1 MRILIVSQPV
11 LDESNNMGKTLMG
24 YFRDF
29 SSKDVFQLYLRQGT
43 PTNTDVCEN
52 YYCFSDSDAL
62 KSIFDDAVQGTCFT
76 KESIVSQGNGSKDK
90 DKIDEAYKVGAAHK
104 AWMLLARDA
113 VWKLSKWKNEKL
125 LSWVDNV
132 NPDIIFLAPG
142 DGAFSYR
149 LADEIARYLRKPLA
163 VVCMDDYFINNR
175 NKGEL
180 LGEIRQKLFMSVVNK
195 TIQNTTAIF
204 TICDEMN
211 KAYTNLFHKQ
221 CVTLHTS
228 ADNKSMVLKSG
239 ASKVSYIGNL
249 SCGRYKTLLEL
260 GRAISEINDDT
271 LPKVIDV
278 YSGSKEA
285 EYINPLKN
293 APGINFR
300 GAIPAEQVPEVMRE
314 SMMVIHT
321 ESFDPSMK
329 ELVRF
334 SVSTKI
340 AESLMYG
347 PCLLAYGP
355 NGIASIDYL
364 KGNKAAY
371 VVTRSEDLKSGLTE
385 ILTNSEMREHII
397 KNARELAAKNH
408 SAEVNPKK
416 FRILLEQAMN
426 NSKARPNGEE

>member
-1 MRILIVSQPV
+1 MNVLIISQPV
-11 LDESNNMGKTLMG
+11 LSYSNNMGKTLMA
-24 YFRDF
+24 YFSAF
-29 SSKDVFQLYLRQGT
+29 PANNVSQFFLRQGE

-52 YYCFSDSDAL
+52 YYRFSDLDAV
-62 KSIFDDAVQGTCFT
+62 KSILNHKIRGTVFDKTQIVPPVVDEPENIKLDDA
-76 KESIVSQGNGSKDK
+76 
-90 DKIDEAYKVGAAHK
+90 YKLGAAHK
-104 AWMLLARDA
+104 AWMLLARDTI
-113 VWKLSKWKNEKL
+113 WKLSNWKNKKL
-125 LSWVDNV
+125 LAWLDSM

-149 LADEIARYLRKPLA
+149 LADEIARYLSKPLA

-180 LGEIRQKLFMSVVNK
+180 LGGIRQKLFMNVVNK
-195 TIQNTTAIF
+195 TIQNAAAIF

-211 KAYTNLFHKQ
+211 KAYNNLFHKQ

-228 ADNKSMVLKSG
+228 ADNKSMVLKSD
-239 ASKVSYIGNL
+239 ASRVSYIGNL

-271 LPKVIDV
+271 LTKVIDV

-285 EYINPLKN
+285 EYISPLKN

-300 GAIPAEQVPEVMRE
+300 GAIPAEQVPEVMSE
-314 SMMVIHT
+314 SVMVIHT
-321 ESFDPSMK
+321 ESFDPAMK

-355 NGIASIDYL
+355 EGIASIDYL
-364 KGNKAAY
+364 KENNAAY
-371 VVTRSEDLKSGLTE
+371 VISRPEDLEKGLE
-385 ILTNSEMREHII
+385 KILTNKELREQIVR
-397 KNARELAAKNH
+397 NARALALKNH
-408 SAEVNPKK
+408 NADVNPRKVRK
-416 FRILLEQAMN
+416 WLQEVVDKSQN
-426 NSKARPNGEE
+426 ENSTN

>member
-1 MRILIVSQPV
+1 MNVLIISQPV
-11 LDESNNMGKTLMG
+11 LSYSNNMGKTLMA
-24 YFRDF
+24 YFSAF
-29 SSKDVFQLYLRQGT
+29 PANNVSQFFLRQGE

-52 YYCFSDSDAL
+52 YYRFSDLDAV
-62 KSIFDDAVQGTCFT
+62 KSILNHKIRGTVFDKTQIVPPVVDEPENIKLDDA
-76 KESIVSQGNGSKDK
+76 
-90 DKIDEAYKVGAAHK
+90 YKLGAAHK
-104 AWMLLARDA
+104 AWMLLARDTI
-113 VWKLSKWKNEKL
+113 WKLSNWKNKKL
-125 LSWVDNV
+125 LAWLDSM

-149 LADEIARYLRKPLA
+149 LADEIARYLSKPLA

-180 LGEIRQKLFMSVVNK
+180 LGGIRQRLFMNVVNK
-195 TIQNTTAIF
+195 TIQNAAAIF

-228 ADNKSMVLKSG
+228 ADNKSMVLKSD
-239 ASKVSYIGNL
+239 ASRVSYIGNL

-271 LPKVIDV
+271 LTKVIDV

-285 EYINPLKN
+285 EYISPLKN

-300 GAIPAEQVPEVMRE
+300 GAIPAEQVPEVMSE
-314 SMMVIHT
+314 SVMVIHT
-321 ESFDPSMK
+321 ESFDPAMK

-355 NGIASIDYL
+355 EGIASIDYL
-364 KGNKAAY
+364 KENNAAY
-371 VVTRSEDLKSGLTE
+371 VISRPEDLEKGLE
-385 ILTNSEMREHII
+385 KILTNKELREQIVR
-397 KNARELAAKNH
+397 NARALALKNH
-408 SAEVNPKK
+408 NADVNPRKVRK
-416 FRILLEQAMN
+416 WLQEVVDKSQN
-426 NSKARPNGEE
+426 ESSTN

>member
-1 MRILIVSQPV
+1 MNVLIISQPV
-11 LDESNNMGKTLMG
+11 LSYSNNMGKTLLA
-24 YFRDF
+24 YFSAF
-29 SSKDVFQLYLRQGT
+29 PANNVSQFFLRQGE

-52 YYCFSDSDAL
+52 YYRFSDLDAV
-62 KSIFDDAVQGTCFT
+62 KSILNHKIRGTVFDKTQIVPPVVDEPENIKLDDA
-76 KESIVSQGNGSKDK
+76 
-90 DKIDEAYKVGAAHK
+90 YKLGAAHK
-104 AWMLLARDA
+104 AWMLLARDTI
-113 VWKLSKWKNEKL
+113 WKLSNWKNKKL
-125 LSWVDNV
+125 LAWLDSM

-149 LADEIARYLRKPLA
+149 LADEIARYLSKPLA

-180 LGEIRQKLFMSVVNK
+180 LGGIRQKLFMNVVNK
-195 TIQNTTAIF
+195 TIQNAAAIF

-228 ADNKSMVLKSG
+228 ADNKSMVLKSD
-239 ASKVSYIGNL
+239 ASRVSYIGNL

-271 LPKVIDV
+271 LTKVIDV

-285 EYINPLKN
+285 EYISPLKN

-300 GAIPAEQVPEVMRE
+300 GAIPAEQVPEVMSE
-314 SMMVIHT
+314 SVMVIHT
-321 ESFDPSMK
+321 ESFDPAMK

-355 NGIASIDYL
+355 EGIASIDYL
-364 KGNKAAY
+364 KENNAAY
-371 VVTRSEDLKSGLTE
+371 VISRPEDLEKGLE
-385 ILTNSEMREHII
+385 KILTNKELREQIVR
-397 KNARELAAKNH
+397 NARALALKNH
-408 SAEVNPKK
+408 NADVNPRKVRK
-416 FRILLEQAMN
+416 WLQEVVDKSQN
-426 NSKARPNGEE
+426 ENSTN

>member
-1 MRILIVSQPV
+1 MNVLIISQPV
-11 LDESNNMGKTLMG
+11 LSYSNNMGKTLMA
-24 YFRDF
+24 YFSAF
-29 SSKDVFQLYLRQGT
+29 PANNVSQFFLRQGE

-52 YYCFSDSDAL
+52 YYRFSDLDAV
-62 KSIFDDAVQGTCFT
+62 KSILNHKIRGTVFDKTQIVPPVVDEPENIKLDDA
-76 KESIVSQGNGSKDK
+76 
-90 DKIDEAYKVGAAHK
+90 YKLGAAHK
-104 AWMLLARDA
+104 AWMLLARDTI
-113 VWKLSKWKNEKL
+113 WKLSNWKNKKL
-125 LSWVDNV
+125 LAWLDSM

-149 LADEIARYLRKPLA
+149 LADEIARYLSKPLA

-180 LGEIRQKLFMSVVNK
+180 LGGIRQKLFMNVVNK
-195 TIQNTTAIF
+195 TIQNAAAIF

-228 ADNKSMVLKSG
+228 ADNKSMVLKSD
-239 ASKVSYIGNL
+239 ASRVSYIGNL
-249 SCGRYKTLLEL
+249 SCGRYMTLLEL
-260 GRAISEINDDT
+260 GRAIFEINDDT
-271 LPKVIDV
+271 LTKVIDV

-285 EYINPLKN
+285 EYISPLKN

-300 GAIPAEQVPEVMRE
+300 GAIPAEQVPEVMSE
-314 SMMVIHT
+314 SVMVIHT
-321 ESFDPSMK
+321 ESFDPAMK

-355 NGIASIDYL
+355 EGIASIDYL
-364 KGNKAAY
+364 KENNAAY
-371 VVTRSEDLKSGLTE
+371 VISRPEDLEKGLEE
-385 ILTNSEMREHII
+385 ILTNKELREQIVR
-397 KNARELAAKNH
+397 NARALALKNH
-408 SAEVNPKK
+408 NADVNPRKVRK
-416 FRILLEQAMN
+416 WLQEVVDKSQN
-426 NSKARPNGEE
+426 ENSTN

>member
-1 MRILIVSQPV
+1 MKVLIISQPV
-11 LDESNNMGKTLMG
+11 LSKTNNMGKTLMG

-29 SSKDVFQLYLRQGT
+29 SPDDISQLYLHEGI
-43 PTNTDVCEN
+43 PENTDVCEK

-76 KESIVSQGNGSKDK
+76 KESIVSQGNGKDM
-90 DKIDEAYKVGAAHK
+90 DKIGEAYKVGAAHK

-149 LADEIARYLRKPLA
+149 LADEIARYLSKPLA

-180 LGEIRQKLFMSVVNK
+180 LGGFRQKLFMNVVNK
-195 TIQNTTAIF
+195 TIQNTAVIF

-228 ADNKSMVLKSG
+228 VDNKSMVLKSD

-260 GRAISEINDDT
+260 GRAISEINDDA
-271 LPKVIDV
+271 LPKAIDV
-278 YSGSKEA
+278 YSGSKEV
-285 EYINPLKN
+285 EYIDPLKN

-300 GAIPAEQVPEVMRE
+300 GAIPAEQVPEVMSE
-314 SMMVIHT
+314 SVMVIHT
-321 ESFDPSMK
+321 ESFDPAMK

-355 NGIASIDYL
+355 KGIASIDYL
-364 KGNKAAY
+364 KENNAAY
-371 VVTRSEDLKSGLTE
+371 VVTRSEDLKNGLTE
-385 ILTNSEMREHII
+385 ILTNSEMREHIV

-416 FRILLEQAMN
+416 LRILLEQVAGVSEIKLN
-426 NSKARPNGEE
+426 RK

>member
-1 MRILIVSQPV
+1 MNVLIISQPV
-11 LDESNNMGKTLMG
+11 LSYSNNMGKTLMA
-24 YFRDF
+24 YFSAF
-29 SSKDVFQLYLRQGT
+29 PANNVSQFFLRQGE

-52 YYCFSDSDAL
+52 YYRFSDLDAV
-62 KSIFDDAVQGTCFT
+62 KSILNHKIRGTVFDKTQIVPPVVDEPENIKLDDA
-76 KESIVSQGNGSKDK
+76 
-90 DKIDEAYKVGAAHK
+90 YKLGAAHK
-104 AWMLLARDA
+104 AWMLLARDTI
-113 VWKLSKWKNEKL
+113 WKLSNWKNKKL
-125 LSWVDNV
+125 LAWLDSM

-149 LADEIARYLRKPLA
+149 LADEIARYLSKPLA

-180 LGEIRQKLFMSVVNK
+180 LGGIRQKLFMNVVNK
-195 TIQNTTAIF
+195 TIQNAAAIF

-228 ADNKSMVLKSG
+228 ADNKSMVLKSD
-239 ASKVSYIGNL
+239 ASRVSYIGNL
-249 SCGRYKTLLEL
+249 SCGRYMTLLEL

-271 LPKVIDV
+271 LTKVIDV

-285 EYINPLKN
+285 EYISPLKN

-300 GAIPAEQVPEVMRE
+300 GAIPAEQVPEVMSE
-314 SMMVIHT
+314 SVMVIHT
-321 ESFDPSMK
+321 ESFDPAMK

-355 NGIASIDYL
+355 EGIASIDYL
-364 KGNKAAY
+364 KENNAAY
-371 VVTRSEDLKSGLTE
+371 VISRPEDLEKGLE
-385 ILTNSEMREHII
+385 KILTNKELREQIVR
-397 KNARELAAKNH
+397 NARALALKNH
-408 SAEVNPKK
+408 NADVNPRKVRK
-416 FRILLEQAMN
+416 WLQEVVDKSQN
-426 NSKARPNGEE
+426 ESSTN

>member
-1 MRILIVSQPV
+1 MNVLIISQPV
-11 LDESNNMGKTLMG
+11 LSYSNNMGKTLMA
-24 YFRDF
+24 YFSAF
-29 SSKDVFQLYLRQGT
+29 PANNVSQFFLRQGE

-52 YYCFSDSDAL
+52 YYRFSDLDAV
-62 KSIFDDAVQGTCFT
+62 KSILNHKIRGTVFDKTQIVPPVVDEPENIKLDDAH
-76 KESIVSQGNGSKDK
+76 KL
-90 DKIDEAYKVGAAHK
+90 GAAHK
-104 AWMLLARDA
+104 AWMLLARDTI
-113 VWKLSKWKNEKL
+113 WKLSNWKNKKL
-125 LSWVDNV
+125 LAWLDSM

-149 LADEIARYLRKPLA
+149 LADEIARYLSKPLA

-180 LGEIRQKLFMSVVNK
+180 LGGIRQKLFMNVVNK
-195 TIQNTTAIF
+195 TIQNAAAIF

-228 ADNKSMVLKSG
+228 ADNKSMVLKSD
-239 ASKVSYIGNL
+239 ASRVSYIGNL

-271 LPKVIDV
+271 LTKVIDV

-285 EYINPLKN
+285 EYISPLKN

-300 GAIPAEQVPEVMRE
+300 GAIPAEQVPEVMSE
-314 SMMVIHT
+314 SVMVIHT
-321 ESFDPSMK
+321 ESFDPAMK

-355 NGIASIDYL
+355 EGIASIDYL
-364 KGNKAAY
+364 KENNAAY
-371 VVTRSEDLKSGLTE
+371 VISRPEDLEKGLE
-385 ILTNSEMREHII
+385 KILTNKELREQIVR
-397 KNARELAAKNH
+397 NARALALKNH
-408 SAEVNPKK
+408 NADVNPRKVRK
-416 FRILLEQAMN
+416 WLQEVVDKSQN
-426 NSKARPNGEE
+426 ENSTN

>member
-1 MRILIVSQPV
+1 MNVLIISQPV
-11 LDESNNMGKTLMG
+11 LSYSNNMGKTLMA
-24 YFRDF
+24 YFSAF
-29 SSKDVFQLYLRQGT
+29 PANNVSQFFLRQGE

-52 YYCFSDSDAL
+52 YYRFSDLDAV
-62 KSIFDDAVQGTCFT
+62 KSILNHKIRGTVFDKTQIVPPVVDEPENIKLDDA
-76 KESIVSQGNGSKDK
+76 
-90 DKIDEAYKVGAAHK
+90 YKLGAAHK
-104 AWMLLARDA
+104 AWMLLARDTI
-113 VWKLSKWKNEKL
+113 WKLRNWKNKKL
-125 LSWVDNV
+125 LAWLDSM

-149 LADEIARYLRKPLA
+149 LADEIARYLSKPLA

-180 LGEIRQKLFMSVVNK
+180 LGGIRQKLFMNVVNK
-195 TIQNTTAIF
+195 TIQNAAAIF

-228 ADNKSMVLKSG
+228 ADNKSMVLKSD
-239 ASKVSYIGNL
+239 ASRVSYIGNL

-271 LPKVIDV
+271 LTKVIDV

-285 EYINPLKN
+285 EYISPLKN

-300 GAIPAEQVPEVMRE
+300 GAIPAEQVPEVMSE
-314 SMMVIHT
+314 SVMVIHT
-321 ESFDPSMK
+321 ESFDPAMK

-355 NGIASIDYL
+355 EGIASIDYL
-364 KGNKAAY
+364 KENNAAY
-371 VVTRSEDLKSGLTE
+371 VISRPEDLEKGLEE
-385 ILTNSEMREHII
+385 ILTNKELREQIVR
-397 KNARELAAKNH
+397 NARALALKNH
-408 SAEVNPKK
+408 NADVNPRKVRK
-416 FRILLEQAMN
+416 WLQEVVDKSQN
-426 NSKARPNGEE
+426 ESSTN

>member
-1 MRILIVSQPV
+1 MNVLIISQPV
-11 LDESNNMGKTLMG
+11 LSYSNNMGKTLMA
-24 YFRDF
+24 YFSAF
-29 SSKDVFQLYLRQGT
+29 PANNVSQFFLRQGE

-52 YYCFSDSDAL
+52 YYRFSDLDAV
-62 KSIFDDAVQGTCFT
+62 KSILNHKIRGTVFDKTQIVPPVVDEPENIKLDDA
-76 KESIVSQGNGSKDK
+76 
-90 DKIDEAYKVGAAHK
+90 YKLGAAHK
-104 AWMLLARDA
+104 AWMLLARDTI
-113 VWKLSKWKNEKL
+113 WKLSNWKNKKL
-125 LSWVDNV
+125 LAWLDSM

-149 LADEIARYLRKPLA
+149 LADEIARYLSKPLA

-180 LGEIRQKLFMSVVNK
+180 LGGIRQKLFMNVVNK
-195 TIQNTTAIF
+195 TIQNAAAIF

-228 ADNKSMVLKSG
+228 ADNKSMVLKSD
-239 ASKVSYIGNL
+239 ASRVSYIGNL

-271 LPKVIDV
+271 LTKVIDV

-285 EYINPLKN
+285 EYISPLKN

-300 GAIPAEQVPEVMRE
+300 GAIPAEQVPEVMSE
-314 SMMVIHT
+314 SVMVIHT
-321 ESFDPSMK
+321 ESFDPAMK

-355 NGIASIDYL
+355 EGIASIDYL
-364 KGNKAAY
+364 KENNAAY
-371 VVTRSEDLKSGLTE
+371 VISRPEDLEKGLE
-385 ILTNSEMREHII
+385 KILTNKELREQIVR
-397 KNARELAAKNH
+397 NARALALKNH
-408 SAEVNPKK
+408 NTDVNPRKVRK
-416 FRILLEQAMN
+416 WLQEVVDKSQN
-426 NSKARPNGEE
+426 ENSTN

>member
-1 MRILIVSQPV
+1 MNVLIISQPV
-11 LDESNNMGKTLMG
+11 LSYSNNMGKTLMA
-24 YFRDF
+24 YFSAF
-29 SSKDVFQLYLRQGT
+29 PANNVSQFFLRQGE

-52 YYCFSDSDAL
+52 YYRFSDLDAV
-62 KSIFDDAVQGTCFT
+62 KSILNHKIRGTVFDKTQIVPPVVDEPENIKLDDA
-76 KESIVSQGNGSKDK
+76 
-90 DKIDEAYKVGAAHK
+90 YKLGAAHK
-104 AWMLLARDA
+104 AWMLLARDTI
-113 VWKLSKWKNEKL
+113 WKLSNWKNKKL
-125 LSWVDNV
+125 LAWLDSM

-149 LADEIARYLRKPLA
+149 LADEIARYLSKPLA

-180 LGEIRQKLFMSVVNK
+180 LGGIRQKLFMNVVNK
-195 TIQNTTAIF
+195 TIQNAAAIF

-228 ADNKSMVLKSG
+228 ADNKSMVLKSD
-239 ASKVSYIGNL
+239 ASRVSYIGNL

-271 LPKVIDV
+271 LTKVTDV

-285 EYINPLKN
+285 EYISPLKN

-300 GAIPAEQVPEVMRE
+300 GAIPAEQVPEVMSE
-314 SMMVIHT
+314 SVMVIHT
-321 ESFDPSMK
+321 ESFDPAMK

-355 NGIASIDYL
+355 EGIASIDYL
-364 KGNKAAY
+364 KENNAAY
-371 VVTRSEDLKSGLTE
+371 VISRPEDLEKGLE
-385 ILTNSEMREHII
+385 KILTNKELREQIVR
-397 KNARELAAKNH
+397 NARALALKNH
-408 SAEVNPKK
+408 NADVNPRKVRK
-416 FRILLEQAMN
+416 WLQEVVDKSQN
-426 NSKARPNGEE
+426 ENSTN

>member
-1 MRILIVSQPV
+1 MNVLIISQPV
-11 LDESNNMGKTLMG
+11 LSYSNNMGKTLMA
-24 YFRDF
+24 YFSAF
-29 SSKDVFQLYLRQGT
+29 PANNVSQFFLRQGE

-52 YYCFSDSDAL
+52 YYRFSDLDAV
-62 KSIFDDAVQGTCFT
+62 KSILNHKIRGTVFDKTQIVPPVVDEPENIKLDDA
-76 KESIVSQGNGSKDK
+76 
-90 DKIDEAYKVGAAHK
+90 YKLGAAHK
-104 AWMLLARDA
+104 AWMLLARDTI
-113 VWKLSKWKNEKL
+113 WKLSNWKNKKL
-125 LSWVDNV
+125 LAWLDSM

-149 LADEIARYLRKPLA
+149 LADEIARYLSKPLA

-180 LGEIRQKLFMSVVNK
+180 LGGIRQKLFMNVVNK
-195 TIQNTTAIF
+195 TIQNAAAIF

-228 ADNKSMVLKSG
+228 ADNKSMVLKSD
-239 ASKVSYIGNL
+239 ASRVSYIGNL

-271 LPKVIDV
+271 LTKVIDV

-285 EYINPLKN
+285 EYISPLKN

-300 GAIPAEQVPEVMRE
+300 GAIPAEQVPEVMSE
-314 SMMVIHT
+314 SVMVIHT
-321 ESFDPSMK
+321 ESFDPAMK

-355 NGIASIDYL
+355 EGIASIDYL
-364 KGNKAAY
+364 KENNAAY
-371 VVTRSEDLKSGLTE
+371 VISRPEDLEKGLE
-385 ILTNSEMREHII
+385 KILTNKELREQIVR
-397 KNARELAAKNH
+397 NARALALKNH
-408 SAEVNPKK
+408 NADVNPRKVRK
-416 FRILLEQAMN
+416 WLQEVGDKSQN
-426 NSKARPNGEE
+426 ENSTN

>member
-1 MRILIVSQPV
+1 MNVLIISQPV
-11 LDESNNMGKTLMG
+11 LSYSNNMGKTLMA
-24 YFRDF
+24 YFSAF
-29 SSKDVFQLYLRQGT
+29 PANNVSQFFLRQGE

-52 YYCFSDSDAL
+52 YYRFSDLDAV
-62 KSIFDDAVQGTCFT
+62 KSILNHKIRGTVFDKTQIVPPVVDEPENIKLDDA
-76 KESIVSQGNGSKDK
+76 
-90 DKIDEAYKVGAAHK
+90 YKLGAAHK
-104 AWMLLARDA
+104 AWMLLARDTI
-113 VWKLSKWKNEKL
+113 WKLSNWKNKKL
-125 LSWVDNV
+125 LAWLDSM

-149 LADEIARYLRKPLA
+149 LADEIARYLSKPLA

-180 LGEIRQKLFMSVVNK
+180 LGGIRQKLFMNVVNK
-195 TIQNTTAIF
+195 TIQNAAAIF

-228 ADNKSMVLKSG
+228 ADNKSMVLKSD
-239 ASKVSYIGNL
+239 ASRVSYIGNL

-271 LPKVIDV
+271 LTKVIDV

-285 EYINPLKN
+285 EYISPLKN

-300 GAIPAEQVPEVMRE
+300 GAIPAEQVPEVMSE
-314 SMMVIHT
+314 SVMVIHT
-321 ESFDPSMK
+321 EPFDPAMK

-355 NGIASIDYL
+355 EGIASIDYL
-364 KGNKAAY
+364 KENNAAY
-371 VVTRSEDLKSGLTE
+371 VISRPEDLEKGLEE
-385 ILTNSEMREHII
+385 ILTNKELREQIVR
-397 KNARELAAKNH
+397 NARALALKNH
-408 SAEVNPKK
+408 NADVNPRKVRK
-416 FRILLEQAMN
+416 WLQEVVDKSQN
-426 NSKARPNGEE
+426 ESSTN

>member
-1 MRILIVSQPV
+1 MAYFSAFPANNVSQ
-11 LDESNNMGKTLMG
+11 
-24 YFRDF
+24 FF
-29 SSKDVFQLYLRQGT
+29 LRQGE

-52 YYCFSDSDAL
+52 YYRFSDLDAV
-62 KSIFDDAVQGTCFT
+62 KSILNHKIRGTVFDKTQIVPPVVDEPENIRLDDA
-76 KESIVSQGNGSKDK
+76 
-90 DKIDEAYKVGAAHK
+90 YKLGAAHK
-104 AWMLLARDA
+104 AWMLLARDTI
-113 VWKLSKWKNEKL
+113 WKLSNWKNKKL
-125 LSWVDNV
+125 LAWLDSM

-142 DGAFSYR
+142 DDAFSYR
-149 LADEIARYLRKPLA
+149 LADEIARYLSKPLA

-180 LGEIRQKLFMSVVNK
+180 LGGIRQKLFMNVVNK
-195 TIQNTTAIF
+195 TIQNAAAIF

-228 ADNKSMVLKSG
+228 ADNKSMVLKSD
-239 ASKVSYIGNL
+239 ASRVSYIGNL

-271 LPKVIDV
+271 LTKVIDV

-285 EYINPLKN
+285 EYISPLKN

-300 GAIPAEQVPEVMRE
+300 GAIPAEQVPEVMSE
-314 SMMVIHT
+314 SVMVIHT
-321 ESFDPSMK
+321 ESFDPAMK

-355 NGIASIDYL
+355 EGIASIDYL
-364 KGNKAAY
+364 KENNAAY
-371 VVTRSEDLKSGLTE
+371 VISRPEDLEKGLEE
-385 ILTNSEMREHII
+385 ILTNKELREQIVR
-397 KNARELAAKNH
+397 NARALALKNH
-408 SAEVNPKK
+408 NADVNPRKVRK
-416 FRILLEQAMN
+416 WLQEVVDKSQN
-426 NSKARPNGEE
+426 ESSTN

>member
-1 MRILIVSQPV
+1 
-11 LDESNNMGKTLMG
+11 MGKTLMA
-24 YFRDF
+24 YFSAF
-29 SSKDVFQLYLRQGT
+29 PANNVSQFFLRQGES
-43 PTNTDVCEN
+43 TNTDVCEN
-52 YYCFSDSDAL
+52 YYRFSDLDAV
-62 KSIFDDAVQGTCFT
+62 KSILNHKIRGTVFDKTQIVPPVVDEPENIKLDDA
-76 KESIVSQGNGSKDK
+76 
-90 DKIDEAYKVGAAHK
+90 YKLGAAHK
-104 AWMLLARDA
+104 AWMLLARDTI
-113 VWKLSKWKNEKL
+113 WKLSNWKNKKL
-125 LSWVDNV
+125 LAWLDSM

-149 LADEIARYLRKPLA
+149 LADEIARYLSKPLA

-180 LGEIRQKLFMSVVNK
+180 LGGIRQKLFMNVVNK
-195 TIQNTTAIF
+195 TIQNAAAIF

-228 ADNKSMVLKSG
+228 ADNKSMVLKSD
-239 ASKVSYIGNL
+239 ASRVSYIGNL

-271 LPKVIDV
+271 LTKVIDV

-285 EYINPLKN
+285 EYISPLKN

-300 GAIPAEQVPEVMRE
+300 GAIPAEQVPEVMSE
-314 SMMVIHT
+314 SVMVIHT
-321 ESFDPSMK
+321 ESFDPAMK

-355 NGIASIDYL
+355 EGIASIDYL
-364 KGNKAAY
+364 KENNAAY
-371 VVTRSEDLKSGLTE
+371 VISRPEDLEKGLEE
-385 ILTNSEMREHII
+385 ILTNKELREQIVR
-397 KNARELAAKNH
+397 NARALALKNH
-408 SAEVNPKK
+408 NADVNPRKVRK
-416 FRILLEQAMN
+416 WLQEVVDKSQN
-426 NSKARPNGEE
+426 ESSTN

>member
-1 MRILIVSQPV
+1 MNVLIISQPV
-11 LDESNNMGKTLMG
+11 LSYSNNMGKTLMA
-24 YFRDF
+24 YFSAF
-29 SSKDVFQLYLRQGT
+29 PANNVSQFFLRQGE

-52 YYCFSDSDAL
+52 YYRFSDLDAV
-62 KSIFDDAVQGTCFT
+62 KSILNHKIRGTVFDKTQIVPPVVDEPENIKLDDA
-76 KESIVSQGNGSKDK
+76 
-90 DKIDEAYKVGAAHK
+90 YKLGAAHK
-104 AWMLLARDA
+104 AWMLLARDTI
-113 VWKLSKWKNEKL
+113 WKLSNWKNKKL
-125 LSWVDNV
+125 LAWLDSM

-149 LADEIARYLRKPLA
+149 LADEIARYLSKPLA

-180 LGEIRQKLFMSVVNK
+180 LGGIRQKLFMNVVNK
-195 TIQNTTAIF
+195 TIQNAAAIF

-228 ADNKSMVLKSG
+228 ADNKSMVLKSD
-239 ASKVSYIGNL
+239 ASRVSYIGNL
-249 SCGRYKTLLEL
+249 SCGRYETLLEL

-271 LPKVIDV
+271 LTKVIDV

-285 EYINPLKN
+285 EYISPLKN

-300 GAIPAEQVPEVMRE
+300 GAIPAEQVPEVMSE
-314 SMMVIHT
+314 SVMVIHT
-321 ESFDPSMK
+321 ESFDPAMK

-355 NGIASIDYL
+355 EGIASIDYL
-364 KGNKAAY
+364 KENNAAY
-371 VVTRSEDLKSGLTE
+371 VISRPEDLEKGLEE
-385 ILTNSEMREHII
+385 ILTNKELREQIVR
-397 KNARELAAKNH
+397 NARALALKNH
-408 SAEVNPKK
+408 NADVNPRKVRK
-416 FRILLEQAMN
+416 WLQEVVDKSQN
-426 NSKARPNGEE
+426 ESSTN

>member
-1 MRILIVSQPV
+1 MNVLIISQPV
-11 LDESNNMGKTLMG
+11 LSYSNNMGKTLMA
-24 YFRDF
+24 YFSAF
-29 SSKDVFQLYLRQGT
+29 PANNVSQFFLRQGE

-52 YYCFSDSDAL
+52 YYRFSDLDAV
-62 KSIFDDAVQGTCFT
+62 KSILNHKIRGTVFDKAQIVPPVVDEPENIKLDDA
-76 KESIVSQGNGSKDK
+76 
-90 DKIDEAYKVGAAHK
+90 YKLGAAHK
-104 AWMLLARDA
+104 AWMLLARDTI
-113 VWKLSKWKNEKL
+113 WKLSNWKNKKL
-125 LSWVDNV
+125 LAWLDSM

-149 LADEIARYLRKPLA
+149 LADEIARYLSKPLA

-180 LGEIRQKLFMSVVNK
+180 LGGIRQKLFMNVVNK
-195 TIQNTTAIF
+195 TIQNAAAIF

-228 ADNKSMVLKSG
+228 ADNKSMVLKSD
-239 ASKVSYIGNL
+239 ASRVSYIGNL

-271 LPKVIDV
+271 LTKVIDV

-285 EYINPLKN
+285 EYISPLKN

-300 GAIPAEQVPEVMRE
+300 GAIPAEQVPEVMSE
-314 SMMVIHT
+314 SVMVIHT
-321 ESFDPSMK
+321 ESFDPAMK

-355 NGIASIDYL
+355 EGIASIDYL
-364 KGNKAAY
+364 KENNAAY
-371 VVTRSEDLKSGLTE
+371 VISRPEDLEKGLEE
-385 ILTNSEMREHII
+385 ILTNKELREQIVR
-397 KNARELAAKNH
+397 NARALALKNH
-408 SAEVNPKK
+408 NADVNPRKVRK
-416 FRILLEQAMN
+416 WLQEVVDKSQN
-426 NSKARPNGEE
+426 ESSTN

>member
-1 MRILIVSQPV
+1 MNVLIISQPV
-11 LDESNNMGKTLMG
+11 LSYSNNMGKTLMA
-24 YFRDF
+24 YFSAF
-29 SSKDVFQLYLRQGT
+29 PANNVSQFFLRQGE

-52 YYCFSDSDAL
+52 YYRFSDLDAV
-62 KSIFDDAVQGTCFT
+62 KSILNHKIRGTVFDKTQIVPPVVDEPENIKLDDA
-76 KESIVSQGNGSKDK
+76 
-90 DKIDEAYKVGAAHK
+90 YKLGAAHK
-104 AWMLLARDA
+104 AWMLLARDTI
-113 VWKLSKWKNEKL
+113 WKLSNWKNKKL
-125 LSWVDNV
+125 LAWLDSM

-149 LADEIARYLRKPLA
+149 LADEIARYLSKPLA

-180 LGEIRQKLFMSVVNK
+180 LGGIRQKLFMNVVNK
-195 TIQNTTAIF
+195 TIQNAAAIF

-228 ADNKSMVLKSG
+228 ADNKSMVLKSD
-239 ASKVSYIGNL
+239 ASRVSYIGNL

-271 LPKVIDV
+271 LTIVIDV

-285 EYINPLKN
+285 EYISPLKN

-300 GAIPAEQVPEVMRE
+300 GAIPAEQVPEVMSE
-314 SMMVIHT
+314 SVMVIHT
-321 ESFDPSMK
+321 ESFDPAMK

-355 NGIASIDYL
+355 EGIASIDYL
-364 KGNKAAY
+364 KENNAAY
-371 VVTRSEDLKSGLTE
+371 VISRPEDLEKGLE
-385 ILTNSEMREHII
+385 KILTNKELREQIVR
-397 KNARELAAKNH
+397 NARALALKNH
-408 SAEVNPKK
+408 NADVNPRKVRK
-416 FRILLEQAMN
+416 WLQEVVDKSQN
-426 NSKARPNGEE
+426 ENSTN